1 MLMHDE
7 AMLKVVD
14 VDVDEVVDAHQDHTI
29 LVLEDKVT
37 EVRLLMNALI
47 FKWEAFVICDG
58 ILVQPWKIQS
68 LVLAVLWNQ
77 LSPFVPKSAV
87 GIQYLV
93 SWNIGVQLLVA

>member
-1 MLMHDE
+1 MMLMHDE

-47 FKWEAFVICDG
+47 FK
-58 ILVQPWKIQS
+58 
-68 LVLAVLWNQ
+68 
-77 LSPFVPKSAV
+77 
-87 GIQYLV
+87 
-93 SWNIGVQLLVA
+93 